1 MLWKFDTLLSHNFES
16 FLVCLSLLDQY
27 KKVLASPKASVTF
40 NEVFTTTDSTEI
52 SNCWFCWLR
61 SKITMRNKV
70 VIFWGVIVQLAISFY
85 YIYLKIK
92 TFNRHI
98 RIQRFGWYV
107 FFDTEK
113 YYLHC
118 WHILAVGCITFYLKM
133 CDRKWGIN
141 FSFRN

>member
-133 CDRKWGIN
+133 CD
-141 FSFRN
+141 S